1 MIYFTSDSHFC
12 HDREFLYG
20 ERGFASPQEMNE
32 EIIKRW
38 NEVVQPDDEVYHLG
52 DVILN
57 DIDAGIDCLN
67 RLNGKIHIIRGN
79 HDTDAKVERYKDCR
93 NVVSIEWS
101 TMLKIGKRYF
111 YLSHFPSITSNFD
124 DNKPLKT
131 RIINLCGHSHT
142 VDKFKDF
149 DKGIIY
155 HVELDAH
162 DLKPVSIEEILKDIN
177 EYYNNLDKN
186 DHNV

>member
-52 DVILN
+52 DVMLN
-57 DIDAGIDCLN
+57 DIEAGIDCLN

-79 HDTDAKVERYKDCR
+79 HDSDAKVEKYANCR
-93 NVVSIEWS
+93 NVVSIEWA
-101 TMLKIGKRYF
+101 TMIKKGKRMF

>member
-12 HDREFLYG
+12 HAKEFLYG

-52 DVILN
+52 DVVLN

-111 YLSHFPSITSNFD
+111 YLSHFPSITKTPED
-124 DNKPLKT
+124 APNKQG
-131 RIINLCGHSHT
+131 IINLHGHTHQT
-142 VDKFKDF
+142 TNFGKDGNF
-149 DKGIIY
+149 YIY
-155 HVELDAH
+155 HVGMDSH
-162 DLKPVSIEEILKDIN
+162 DLRPVSIEQIIADIAAKRQ
-177 EYYNNLDKN
+177 EYYNNKN
-186 DHNV
+186 I